1 MKFSVGDKVQCS
13 WRQTARRL
21 STSYANT
28 AGSTNTHT
36 MVRATGAN
44 GGKCDGCCEV
54 YRGTQKNV
62 REF

>member
-1 MKFSVGDKVQCS
+1 MKFSMGDKVQCS
-13 WRQTARRL
+13 WRQTARHS

-28 AGSTNTHT
+28 AGSTNKHT

-54 YRGTQKNV
+54 Y
-62 REF
+62 

>member
-1 MKFSVGDKVQCS
+1 MKFFMGDKVQCS

-28 AGSTNTHT
+28 AGSTNTNI
-36 MVRATGAN
+36 MAPVTGAN

-54 YRGTQKNV
+54 Y
-62 REF
+62 

>member
-28 AGSTNTHT
+28 AGSTNKHT

-54 YRGTQKNV
+54 Y
-62 REF
+62 